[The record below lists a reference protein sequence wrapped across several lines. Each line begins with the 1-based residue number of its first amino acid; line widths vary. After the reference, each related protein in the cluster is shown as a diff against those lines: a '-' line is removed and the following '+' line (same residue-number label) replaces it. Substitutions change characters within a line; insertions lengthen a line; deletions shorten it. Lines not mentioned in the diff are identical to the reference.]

1 MVNVATDIY
10 QDQLRKAAAVFAKR
24 LHHHSYSRRRS
35 RTRPANNLSLM
46 QCMFKSHLVRNRT
59 LTTDNGSAIRRSL

>member
-24 LHHHSYSRRRS
+24 LHHHSYSR
-35 RTRPANNLSLM
+35 TQPANNLSLM
-46 QCMFKSHLVRNRT
+46 QCMFKSHLVRNHT
-59 LTTDNGSAIRRSL
+59 LTTNNGSAIRRSL